1 MQKGH
6 VFVFS
11 VFLWFYFLLS
21 VFVSSVNSVSKRA
34 WRAPC
39 LCSRDAVTTL
49 PVRPRLV
56 LWGVS
61 CRCSCVVSLC
71 GCSPP
76 SENCSMSTAR
86 AETAPQLQTPTNPRR
101 CEYVVGLIL
110 HSALTV
116 CPLSVWLVAGVSSW
130 NSFPLCPARRNA
142 SPFVFFPGCDWVTVA
157 LERQYELCN
166 MLPYMNTCSC
176 VLHAPERLCFAGLLV
191 LRGFFSM
198 CRVRVEGRESERM
211 SQLFSSTPMHDL
223 LLFM

>member
-1 MQKGH
+1 MQSTRHVEFNIWYMHPTEIQRMALECKKGMFLFFQFFFGFIFSSLCLCQVWTVLASAHDELH
-6 VFVFS
+6 VCVPGTLWQPCPS
-11 VFLWFYFLLS
+11 VRVLFLW
-21 VFVSSVNSVSKRA
+21 A
-34 WRAPC
+34 
-39 LCSRDAVTTL
+39 
-49 PVRPRLV
+49 
-56 LWGVS
+56 VS

-116 CPLSVWLVAGVSSW
+116 RPLSVWLVAGVSSW
-130 NSFPLCPARRNA
+130 NSFPLCPAWRNA

-176 VLHAPERLCFAGLLV
+176 VLHAPERLCCCGVAGV
-191 LRGFFSM
+191 EGFF
-198 CRVRVEGRESERM
+198 
-211 SQLFSSTPMHDL
+211 
-223 LLFM
+223 